1 MSDPASRADI
11 RTLARTVAWVWTVAR
26 AECAPILRGLVAVT
40 VVRGVV
46 PALGALVVRGLVDV
60 VVEPGP
66 DALARVAPWLAAGF
80 VVALGE
86 ALSQFT
92 NHYLSARLS
101 DGLDVRLG
109 TDVLRHARGLDLAF
123 FENPRSRDLIERAQ
137 QVNGPGLARLVA
149 LTQSTAMSVIQTV
162 TLLAVLVSIEPL
174 VLVAVPPIALPFLL
188 FQWRH
193 AHRRYLESHAR
204 ATKRRRARYYLG
216 LVTGAYSVAEVRVLR
231 LGALLEARLRAVL
244 EEFRDRN
251 RPLLRRSLV
260 GSSIAASA
268 TILVLYALF
277 ARVAWKALGGSASIG
292 DLAVFGGTTA
302 ALRSSLDQ
310 AIRALSGALEL
321 TLSVRDLERF
331 LSTRATLRDGDREAP
346 APPAAALSV
355 RGVTFRYPGAERPVL
370 QDVSFDVAPG
380 ETLAIVGENGA
391 GKSTLAR
398 LLVRLYDPEA
408 GRILFDGI
416 DVREMRLDEL
426 HQRVGFVPQSFQ
438 RFEATAAENI
448 AYGDWPALAHD
459 PERIAQVARR
469 AEVDGVLSR
478 LPHGYDTLLGRE
490 FGEMDLS
497 GGQWQRVA
505 IARGAARDASLLLLD
520 EPSAALDARAERE
533 LFECFRELAAGR
545 TTLLIS
551 HRFGTI
557 AIADR
562 ILVLSE
568 GRVAELGTHDELLG
582 RDGVYSALY
591 RLQER

>member
-1 MSDPASRADI
+1 MRDPAPRADV
-11 RTLARTVAWVWTVAR
+11 RTLGRTIAWVWAVAR
-26 AECAPILRGLVAVT
+26 AECAPILFGLVAVT
-40 VVRGVV
+40 VVRGLV

-60 VVEPGP
+60 VVQPGP
-66 DALARVAPWLAAGF
+66 DSLARVAPWLAAGF
-80 VVALGE
+80 VIALGE
-86 ALSQFT
+86 ALSQFA

-109 TDVLRHARGLDLAF
+109 TDVLRHARGLDLEF

-149 LTQSTAMSVIQTV
+149 QTQSAVVSAIQTV

-174 VLVAVPPIALPFLL
+174 VLVVVPPIGLPFLV
-188 FQWRH
+188 FRWRH
-193 AHRRYLESHAR
+193 AHRLYLENRAR

-216 LVTGAYSVAEVRVLR
+216 LVTGARSAAEVRVLR
-231 LGALLEARLRAVL
+231 LGALLESRLRAVL
-244 EEFRDRN
+244 AEFRDRN
-251 RPLLRRSLV
+251 RDLLRASLV
-260 GSSIAASA
+260 GSSISATA
-268 TILVLYALF
+268 TILVLYVLF

-302 ALRSSLDQ
+302 ALRNSLDQ
-310 AIRALSGALEL
+310 AIRTLSGALEL

-331 LSTRATLRDGDREAP
+331 LSTRATLRDGDRAAP
-346 APPAAALSV
+346 TPRAAALSV

-370 QDVSFDVAPG
+370 HDVSFEVAPG

-408 GRILFDGI
+408 GRILFDGV
-416 DVREMRLDEL
+416 DLREIRVDDL
-426 HQRVGFVPQSFQ
+426 HQRIGLVPQSFQ
-438 RFEATAAENI
+438 RFEASAAENI
-448 AYGDWPALAHD
+448 AYGDWPALADD

-469 AEVDGVLSR
+469 AEVDRVLSR

-490 FGEMDLS
+490 FGEVDLS

-505 IARGAARDASLLLLD
+505 IARGTARDASLLLLD
-520 EPSAALDARAERE
+520 EPSAALDVRAERE
-533 LFECFRELAAGR
+533 LFECFRALAAGR
-545 TTLLIS
+545 TTVLIS

-562 ILVLSE
+562 ILVLSD
-568 GRVAELGTHDELLG
+568 GRVAELGTHEELLARG
-582 RDGVYSALY
+582 GVYAALY
-591 RLQER
+591 RLQGR